1 MLRVGQKELVET
13 YRSGYCGVPAI
24 PGGGKT
30 FALTKWAIEVITEGL
45 PKPGKI
51 LIVTYM
57 TSAVNNFKQRI
68 SAELEKRG
76 ITSRDYYV
84 STIHSLCLQIIKER
98 PDLVGIN
105 EEVEVIDG
113 AQKNNLL
120 KDAITSWKRVG
131 ENQRVY
137 MYFLDD
143 NTLQKIGY
151 DKLSK
156 KWDATFLQLMSTTI
170 SDFKTN
176 GITPKEA
183 LNQVKG
189 FGAVSLLKIAA
200 QIYFEYEKRLRRKGL
215 IDFEDML
222 LKAKEILMKDSLI
235 LEKYR
240 KKYTFVCEDEAQDS
254 NKIQTEI
261 LKLIAGANGN
271 FLRVGDSNQAIMTT
285 FANSD
290 MKLFKEFCEDKNV
303 KTFGI
308 VQSSRN
314 SLQIIRTANEFVRYV
329 RDFHPTFA
337 CRESLLPQ
345 YIQPVSEDDEFPNPV
360 VEGDAVFASVFNKKE
375 DELLGIAEKC
385 QAILSEFPEKTTAV
399 LLPDAFKIGA
409 FINLLKEKEIPY
421 EYLDN
426 SSEERNYTL
435 ILLGR
440 ILDFIAS
447 PDRNEKLIEVIK
459 VMMNNE
465 IEGFQLLLEKLKYVN
480 IEELF
485 YPMAGE
491 INEEEY
497 DESLRETPAWEAFL
511 AIRTQLKDFL
521 EFPFTIP
528 EKLVLYISEKLNF
541 NREEVAIAQK
551 VASGI
556 KFLFADDPRYKLSD
570 LAFELLKPKNAFNY
584 FANLVFELKGYE
596 AKPGVVAISTYHKA
610 KGLEWDNVFLGSI
623 TADDFPAT
631 VNDKFKTDIY
641 FLRPTFRCPSAV
653 LKKEFHQVF
662 GDGSEID
669 FQLNGKLDF
678 IGERVRLLYVGITR
692 AKERLFLSTVNNR
705 ITKKSAYFDVIAGQ
719 NVSE

>member
-1 MLRVGQKELVET
+1 MLRIGQKELVET

-57 TSAVNNFKQRI
+57 SSAVNNFKQRI
-68 SAELEKRG
+68 STELEKRG
-76 ITSRDYYV
+76 VASRDYYV

-113 AQKNNLL
+113 TQKNSMLR
-120 KDAITSWKRVG
+120 DTVASWKRVG
-131 ENQRVY
+131 ENQRIY
-137 MYFLDD
+137 MWFLDE
-143 NTLQKIGY
+143 NVLQKRGY
-151 DKLSK
+151 DKISK
-156 KWDATFLQLMSTTI
+156 KWDSDFLKLMGNVI

-176 GITPKEA
+176 GISSKQA
-183 LNQVKG
+183 LEQTKS
-189 FGAVSLLKIAA
+189 FSPVSLLKIAA
-200 QIYFEYEKRLRRKGL
+200 QIYFDYENRLRRKGL

-222 LKAKEILMKDSLI
+222 LKAKEILVQDSVVLD
-235 LEKYR
+235 KYR

-261 LKLIAGANGN
+261 LKIIAGADGN

-303 KTFGI
+303 KKFNI

-314 SLQIIRTANEFVRYV
+314 SRQIIDTANEFVRYV
-329 RDFHPTFA
+329 REFHPTFA

-345 YIQPVSEDDEFPNPV
+345 FIQPVPEDDEFPNPV
-360 VEGDAVFASVFNKKE
+360 VEGDAVFASEFSKKD
-375 DELLGIAEKC
+375 DEPLGIAEKC
-385 QAILSEFPEKTTAV
+385 KELIAQFPDKTTAV
-399 LLPDAFKIGA
+399 LLPDSYKIGDLIKV
-409 FINLLKEKEIPY
+409 FKDQDIPY

-440 ILDFIAS
+440 ILDFVAS
-447 PDRNEKLIEVIK
+447 PDKNDKLSEVVK
-459 VMMNNE
+459 VMINNE
-465 IEGFQLLLEKLKYVN
+465 TEGFVALLEKLKFIN

-485 YPMAGE
+485 YPISGE
-491 INEEEY
+491 INEENYE
-497 DESLRETPAWEAFL
+497 ESLRETPAWGEFL
-511 AIRTQLKDFL
+511 IVRDKLKDFL
-521 EFPFTIP
+521 EFPFTVP
-528 EKLVLYISEKLNF
+528 EKLVLYISEKLAF

-556 KFLFADDPRYKLSD
+556 KFLFADNPRYKLSD
-570 LAFELLKPKNAFNY
+570 LAFELLKPKNTFNY
-584 FANLVFELKGYE
+584 FTSLVYELKGYE

-623 TADDFPAT
+623 TAEDFPAT
-631 VNDKFKTDIY
+631 VNDKFKTDVY
-641 FLRPTFRCPSAV
+641 YLRPAFRCPSSM
-653 LKKEFHQVF
+653 LKSEFHQVF
-662 GDGSEID
+662 GNGTEID
-669 FQLNGKLDF
+669 FTLNGKLDF
-678 IGERVRLLYVGITR
+678 IGERIRLLYVGITR
-692 AKERLFLSTVNNR
+692 AKERLFLSSVNNR
-705 ITKKSAYFDVIAGQ
+705 SLKKSVYFDVISGKSVKA
-719 NVSE
+719 

>member
-131 ENQRVY
+131 ENQRIY
-137 MYFLDD
+137 MYFFDESL
-143 NTLQKIGY
+143 LQNKGY
-151 DKLSK
+151 DKYAK
-156 KWDATFLQLMSTTI
+156 KWDSTFLQLMSTAI
-170 SDFKTN
+170 SDFKTA
-176 GITPKEA
+176 GVTPKQA
-183 LNQVKG
+183 LEQTKS

-200 QIYFEYEKRLRRKGL
+200 QIYFEYEKRLRRKGF

-222 LKAKEILMKDSLI
+222 LKAKEILVQDSVI

-254 NKIQTEI
+254 NKVQTEI
-261 LKLIAGANGN
+261 LKLIAGASGN

-290 MKLFKEFCEDKNV
+290 MKLFKEFCEADDV
-303 KTFGI
+303 KKFGI

-314 SLQIIRTANEFVRYV
+314 SLQIINTANEFVRYV
-329 RDFHPTFA
+329 REFHPTFA

-345 YIQPVSEDDEFPNPV
+345 YIQPVPENDEFPNPV
-360 VEGDAVFASVFNKKE
+360 VEGNAVFASVFTKKD

-385 QAILSEFPEKTTAV
+385 QEVISQFPEKTTAV

-409 FINLLKEKEIPY
+409 LINILKEKEIPF

-447 PDRNEKLIEVIK
+447 PDKNDKLLEVVK
-459 VMMNNE
+459 VMINNE
-465 IEGFQLLLEKLKYVN
+465 TEGFQMLLEKLKFVN
-480 IEELF
+480 VEELF

-497 DESLRETPAWEAFL
+497 EASLRETPAWGEFL
-511 AIRTQLKDFL
+511 IVRKQLKDFL
-521 EFPFTIP
+521 EFPFTVP
-528 EKLVLYISEKLNF
+528 EKLVLYIAEKLAF
-541 NREEVAIAQK
+541 GREEVAIAQK

-570 LAFELLKPKNAFNY
+570 LAFELLKPKNTFNY

-631 VNDKFKTDIY
+631 VNDKFKTDIFY
-641 FLRPTFRCPSAV
+641 LRPMYRCPSAV

-662 GDGSEID
+662 GNGTEID

-692 AKERLFLSTVNNR
+692 AKERLFLSTVHSR
-705 ITKKSAYFDVIAGQ
+705 QTKKSVYFDVISGQ
-719 NVSE
+719 SVE

>member
-1 MLRVGQKELVET
+1 MLRIGQKELVET
-13 YRSGYCGVPAI
+13 YRNGYCGVPAI

-45 PKPGKI
+45 SKPGKI

-57 TSAVNNFKQRI
+57 SSAVNNFKQRI
-68 SAELEKRG
+68 STELEKRG

-113 AQKNNLL
+113 TQKNSMLR
-120 KDAITSWKRVG
+120 DTVTSWKRVG
-131 ENQRVY
+131 ENQRIY
-137 MYFLDD
+137 MWFLDE
-143 NTLQKIGY
+143 NVLQKRGY
-151 DKLSK
+151 DKISK
-156 KWDATFLQLMSTTI
+156 KWDSDFLKLMVNVI

-176 GITPKEA
+176 GISPKQA
-183 LNQVKG
+183 LAQTKG
-189 FGAVSLLKIAA
+189 FSPVSLLKIAA
-200 QIYFEYEKRLRRKGL
+200 QIYFDYENRLRRKGL

-222 LKAKEILMKDSLI
+222 LKAKEILVHDPVVLD
-235 LEKYR
+235 KYR

-261 LKLIAGANGN
+261 LKIIAGADGN

-303 KTFGI
+303 KKFNI

-314 SLQIIRTANEFVRYV
+314 SRQIIDTANEFVRYV
-329 RDFHPTFA
+329 REFHPTFA

-345 YIQPVSEDDEFPNPV
+345 FIQPVPEDDEFPNPL
-360 VEGDAVFASVFNKKE
+360 VEGDAVFASEFSKKD

-385 QAILSEFPEKTTAV
+385 KELIAQFPDKTTAV
-399 LLPDAFKIGA
+399 LLPDSYKIGGLIKI
-409 FINLLKEKEIPY
+409 FKDQDIPY

-440 ILDFIAS
+440 ILDFVAS
-447 PDRNEKLIEVIK
+447 PDKNDKLSEVVK
-459 VMMNNE
+459 VMINNE
-465 IEGFQLLLEKLKYVN
+465 TEGFTALLEKLKFIN

-485 YPMAGE
+485 YPFSGE
-491 INEEEY
+491 INEENYE
-497 DESLRETPAWEAFL
+497 EPLRETPAWGEFL
-511 AIRTQLKDFL
+511 IVRDKLKDFL
-521 EFPFTIP
+521 EFPFTVP
-528 EKLVLYISEKLNF
+528 EKLVLYISEKLAF

-556 KFLFADDPRYKLSD
+556 KFLFADNPRYKLSD
-570 LAFELLKPKNAFNY
+570 LAFELLKPKNTFNY
-584 FANLVFELKGYE
+584 FTSLVYELKGYE

-623 TADDFPAT
+623 VAEDFPAT

-641 FLRPTFRCPSAV
+641 YLRPAFRCPSSM
-653 LKKEFHQVF
+653 LKSEFHQVF
-662 GDGSEID
+662 GNGTEID
-669 FQLNGKLDF
+669 FTLNGKLDF
-678 IGERVRLLYVGITR
+678 IGERIRLLYVGITR
-692 AKERLFLSTVNNR
+692 AKERLFLSSVNNR
-705 ITKKSAYFDVIAGQ
+705 SMKKSVYFDVISGKSVKA
-719 NVSE
+719 